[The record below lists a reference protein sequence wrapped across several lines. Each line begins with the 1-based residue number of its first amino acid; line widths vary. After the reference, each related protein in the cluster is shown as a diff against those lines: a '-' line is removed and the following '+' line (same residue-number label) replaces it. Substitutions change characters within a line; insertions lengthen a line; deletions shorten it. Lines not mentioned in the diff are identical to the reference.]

1 MSVLS
6 IIASNIPAATATF
19 VAAVTALFAALKYY
33 SDKAAKVTEFRKAW
47 VESLRLAVAEF
58 GGSIHLIVGRIS
70 IKSKATPAPVPAKT
84 PSKSLEEE
92 LASELL
98 PYWSKLRVSYNTI
111 ILHLNPAEHESYLIA
126 ERAVSESWQSKFQQ
140 ETKDA
145 QVFRF
150 LCWCL
155 SLADAR
161 IGEVPRH
168 RKLRWNRRQKFKK
181 IPSAEQ
187 VTVAALTTAQEKLR
201 ESCTDFGSILLLAAF
216 ATRQLAHGDYKTV
229 LKHYPEIE
237 RGIRIVDTAA
247 ANVVKGVWEDV
258 KRGEPSSRWAGLSAL
273 VISVLLI
280 VSIVIA
286 LVLAPKQNSSSSG
299 TNFNFY
305 LNDKQVGTVGGRTD
319 AAHPSITV
327 KVMDRASGLTV

>member
-70 IKSKATPAPVPAKT
+70 IKSKATPAPVPAADRAILHTVRDFFSKKA

-126 ERAVSESWQSKFQQ
+126 ERAVAESWQTNSQHGTI
-140 ETKDA
+140 ENE
-145 QVFRF
+145 VFRF

-161 IGEVPRH
+161 IGVVPRH
-168 RKLRWNRRQKFKK
+168 RKSRWSRRQKFEE
-181 IPSAEQ
+181 IPPDQQ
-187 VTVAALTTAQEKLR
+187 VIVAALVTAQEKLQ

-258 KRGEPSSRWAGLSAL
+258 KRGEPSSRRAGLSAL

-305 LNDKQVGTVGGRTD
+305 LNDKQVGTVAGRTD
-319 AAHPSITV
+319 AAHP
-327 KVMDRASGLTV
+327 

>member
-6 IIASNIPAATATF
+6 IIASNIPAATAIF

-47 VESLRLAVAEF
+47 VESLRQAVAEF

-70 IKSKATPAPVPAKT
+70 IKSKATPSPVPATDRAVLHTIRDLFSKKN

-111 ILHLNPAEHESYLIA
+111 ILHSNPAEHESYLIA
-126 ERAVSESWQSKFQQ
+126 ERAVSESWQTDFQQ
-140 ETKDA
+140 GTKEE

-161 IGEVPRH
+161 IGEVPRR
-168 RKLRWNRRQKFKK
+168 RKSLWSRRQKFQK
-181 IPSAEQ
+181 IPSAQ
-187 VTVAALTTAQEKLR
+187 QITVAALITAQEKLR
-201 ESCTDFGSILLLAAF
+201 KSCTDFGSILLLAAF

-237 RGIRIVDTAA
+237 RGIRILDTAA

-258 KRGEPSSRWAGLSAL
+258 KRGEPSSRRAGLSAL
-273 VISVLLI
+273 GISVFLI
-280 VSIVIA
+280 VSIVIGLA
-286 LVLAPKQNSSSSG
+286 LAPKQNGGSSG

-305 LNDKQVGTVGGRTD
+305 LNGKQVGGVGGRTD
-319 AAHPSITV
+319 AAHP
-327 KVMDRASGLTV
+327 

>member
-1 MSVLS
+1 MVDSS
-6 IIASNIPAATATF
+6 IISSNIPAVTATF

-58 GGSIHLIVGRIS
+58 GGSMHLIVGRIS
-70 IKSKATPAPVPAKT
+70 IKSKANAVPWPAADRTIAHIVRDFLSKKT

-126 ERAVSESWQSKFQQ
+126 ERAVSVAWKTTFGQGRKESEIFH
-140 ETKDA
+140 
-145 QVFRF
+145 F

-155 SLADAR
+155 SLAESR
-161 IGEVPRH
+161 INEVPSR
-168 RKLRWNRRQKFKK
+168 RKLLWSRKQKFKEF
-181 IPSAEQ
+181 PPAD
-187 VTVAALTTAQEKLR
+187 TMTMAALVNAQNILKIH
-201 ESCTDFGSILLLAAF
+201 CTDFGSILLLAAF

-229 LKHYPEIE
+229 LKHNPEIE
-237 RGIRIVDTAA
+237 WGIRIIDTAA

-258 KRGEPSSRWAGLSAL
+258 KRGEPSSRWAGGSAL
-273 VISVLLI
+273 IISGVLI
-280 VSIVIA
+280 IGIVIA
-286 LVLAPKQNSSSSG
+286 LVLAPKQNKSSPGGSV
-299 TNFNFY
+299 NFFIS
-305 LNDKQVGTVGGRTD
+305 DKHAGAVSNRPD
-319 AAHPSITV
+319 AANP
-327 KVMDRASGLTV
+327 

>member
-70 IKSKATPAPVPAKT
+70 IKSKATPAPLPATDRAILHTVRDLFSKKT
-84 PSKSLEEE
+84 PLKSLEEE

-140 ETKDA
+140 GTKEA

-161 IGEVPRH
+161 IAEVPRH
-168 RKLRWNRRQKFKK
+168 RKSRWSRRQKF
-181 IPSAEQ
+181 
-187 VTVAALTTAQEKLR
+187 
-201 ESCTDFGSILLLAAF
+201 
-216 ATRQLAHGDYKTV
+216 
-229 LKHYPEIE
+229 
-237 RGIRIVDTAA
+237 
-247 ANVVKGVWEDV
+247 
-258 KRGEPSSRWAGLSAL
+258 
-273 VISVLLI
+273 
-280 VSIVIA
+280 
-286 LVLAPKQNSSSSG
+286 
-299 TNFNFY
+299 
-305 LNDKQVGTVGGRTD
+305 
-319 AAHPSITV
+319 
-327 KVMDRASGLTV
+327 